1 MSKIAVGA
9 QKNAGKTWFPE
20 LADKRKSTKVHLY
33 YCMKNCSNSG
43 DTLRSSI
50 MNIVEHYKG
59 SHVNCDNGSS
69 CRHPGYR
76 PTKGQLTDPSVIDAY
91 MKMLQST
98 LIYREASS
106 YCRVSFSKI
115 SGRTVF
121 CIAPSF
127 ILGGVI

>member
-50 MNIVEHYKG
+50 MNIVEHYKVT
-59 SHVNCDNGSS
+59 SINTEWNVIPFRAIMLTVILILHVDVPAIGLPKCS
-69 CRHPGYR
+69 
-76 PTKGQLTDPSVIDAY
+76 
-91 MKMLQST
+91 
-98 LIYREASS
+98 
-106 YCRVSFSKI
+106 
-115 SGRTVF
+115 
-121 CIAPSF
+121 
-127 ILGGVI
+127 